1 MFAFD
6 PIHDGLGCHATPS
19 EGTLKLQQDWSA
31 GADLL
36 QDRGGRVFTA
46 LPGLEGEVR
55 YPQAESERTE
65 GQQIVQRYAV
75 SKQPDGKN
83 CQRHRAAEGERILIG
98 ELGRRH
104 LADSITQGKMTSRI
118 RSTFTRPSTSL
129 TIIQPQRV
137 VSNL

>member
-1 MFAFD
+1 MPA
-6 PIHDGLGCHATPS
+6 PISSRTAAEEFS
-19 EGTLKLQQDWSA
+19 
-31 GADLL
+31 LL
-36 QDRGGRVFTA
+36 S
-46 LPGLEGEVR
+46 PGLKKK
-55 YPQAESERTE
+55 
-65 GQQIVQRYAV
+65 YAIRRPKASAPKASKSFSV
-75 SKQPDGKN
+75 MPSRKQPDGKN